1 MRRTI
6 ITAAA
11 LTALVVP
18 GAAIASHPGEHQ
30 QGHEVHHGV
39 HHKRHHRHAHIVR
52 FGAVT
57 SSAPVSGTSSPSAT
71 QPAGPTDET
80 AGTIASF
87 TNGTL
92 TITLKDG
99 STVSGKVTEATEI
112 ECRAAMASAAS
123 DGHGDQGD
131 QGDDHGDGGQS
142 NSGPGED
149 EQDDVSGHDD
159 GDDDA
164 PQQPAASCTSAALVS
179 GAVVREAE
187 LRVSSAGAVWQKV
200 ELNQ

>member
-1 MRRTI
+1 MRHMI

-11 LTALVVP
+11 LTALAVP
-18 GAAIASHPGEHQ
+18 GAAIAANQGEHQ
-30 QGHEVHHGV
+30 RGHEAHHGV

-57 SSAPVSGTSSPSAT
+57 SSAPASGTSSPSPT

-80 AGTIASF
+80 AGTVASF

-99 STVSGKVTEATEI
+99 STVSGKVTEGTEI
-112 ECRAAMASAAS
+112 ECASAMASAAS

-131 QGDDHGDGGQS
+131 DRRDGGQS
-142 NSGPGED
+142 SSGPGD
-149 EQDDVSGHDD
+149 GQQGDDVSGHDD

-164 PQQPAASCTSAALVS
+164 PEQQAAGCTSAALVS

-187 LRVSSAGAVWQKV
+187 LRVSSAGAVWEKV